1 MDRGRNNVQTVWMNC
16 DYVQVSWIKSS
27 EASYVLI
34 SPPSVTRLSW
44 VWWRGCCSRD
54 RRHRGAGRPGV
65 KHQVRAT
72 VTHTTKM
79 DDFRVHPYKR
89 VSQKPECVVIKY
101 RKSVQATKYL
111 SASAEFE
118 HKQSK
123 SKHQQELCEC
133 KRRVLSQNTRKSE
146 RAALK
151 LKDQA
156 F

>member
-34 SPPSVTRLSW
+34 SPPSVTQPSW

-111 SASAEFE
+111 VSCFLISSGALWLVDESMWEGTGSIYLSIPGCSSSSLYSVTFR
-118 HKQSK
+118 
-123 SKHQQELCEC
+123 L
-133 KRRVLSQNTRKSE
+133 RV
-146 RAALK
+146 
-151 LKDQA
+151 
-156 F
+156 